1 MRVRNATG
9 FFVSMLGAIRSVA
22 LFDREFLREMVLA
35 ARNEEA
41 LAVIPLD
48 VLKQH
53 ALDLQ

>member
-1 MRVRNATG
+1 
-9 FFVSMLGAIRSVA
+9 LGDRSQLA
-22 LFDREFLREMVLA
+22 ACGLRET
-35 ARNEEA
+35 

>member
-1 MRVRNATG
+1 MYAPPPGREAVE
-9 FFVSMLGAIRSVA
+9 VDVA
-22 LFDREFLREMVLA
+22 RAVVLA
-35 ARNEEA
+35 ARNEET